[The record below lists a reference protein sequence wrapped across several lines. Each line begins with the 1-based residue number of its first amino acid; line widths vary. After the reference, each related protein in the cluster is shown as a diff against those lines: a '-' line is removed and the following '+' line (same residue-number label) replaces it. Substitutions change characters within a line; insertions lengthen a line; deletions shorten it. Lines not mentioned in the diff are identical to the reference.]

1 MIVIDTAKEATVR
14 EADLIGTAMSVEFDS
29 THQDCCCCELLNL
42 EQYCCAIAL
51 ASPPAL
57 MHAVLYPFLRATLKV
72 GKGKLL

>member
-57 MHAVLYPFLRATLKV
+57 MHAVLLPFSTCNIES
-72 GKGKLL
+72 G